1 MRLLHLIV
9 IVALVVAAAYVYRI
23 KFEATVQAERV
34 AKLRVDIRHERDQ
47 IANLRADWARLDNP
61 ARIERLAKR
70 HLPLKP
76 VEATQLDGFERLPE
90 RPPEVTPPDSGDP
103 IGAMIENL
111 EDTDLTT
118 GAIATPPTAT
128 DKPGSAPDD
137 DDDR

>member
-90 RPPEVTPPDSGDP
+90 RPPEVTPPDSG
-103 IGAMIENL
+103 
-111 EDTDLTT
+111 
-118 GAIATPPTAT
+118 
-128 DKPGSAPDD
+128 
-137 DDDR
+137 